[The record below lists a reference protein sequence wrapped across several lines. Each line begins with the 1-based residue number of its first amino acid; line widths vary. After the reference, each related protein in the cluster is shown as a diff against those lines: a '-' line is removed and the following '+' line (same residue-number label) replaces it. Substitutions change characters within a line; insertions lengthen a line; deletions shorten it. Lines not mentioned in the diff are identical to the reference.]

1 MSLKIDDVTPEGEAK
16 IIDFLDKVFSK
27 DNEAD
32 DLRSMDEVDFGHHDL
47 DILPDCNPDVIM
59 NRKDSYIRASN
70 CALEYYRQ
78 SDMYSIFACPVTKEQ
93 IKAAF
98 LSFYRGDG
106 EFLRDIEWHQMTLF
120 PKKDSGKIE
129 NYHFTKK
136 VKSFWSDLKDFFI
149 FWGGVVLLIPLLL
162 VALFCILF
170 LGGVILLIPLLLIFG
185 VFYILFCIVKAIFP
199 V

>member
-1 MSLKIDDVTPEGEAK
+1 MNLKIYDVTPEGEAK

-59 NRKDSYIRASN
+59 KRKDSYIRASN
-70 CALEYYRQ
+70 CALEYYRR

-98 LSFYRGDG
+98 LSFYRGDD
-106 EFLRDIEWHQMTLF
+106 EFLRDIEWKPMTFAKAYL
-120 PKKDSGKIE
+120 GKIE

-149 FWGGVVLLIPLLL
+149 FWG
-162 VALFCILF
+162 C
-170 LGGVILLIPLLLIFG
+170 VILKIPFLLIFG
-185 VFYILFCIVKAIFP
+185 AFYILFCITKTIFSILKW
-199 V
+199 VNKK

>member
-1 MSLKIDDVTPEGEAK
+1 MSLKIYDVTPEGEAK

-27 DNEAD
+27 DNAAD
-32 DLRSMDEVDFGHHDL
+32 DLRSMDKVWHHDL

-59 NRKDSYIRASN
+59 KRKDSYIRASN

-106 EFLRDIEWHQMTLF
+106 EFLRDIEWQPMTLF
-120 PKKDSGKIE
+120 PKTYSGKIKNRYFTIDAVITRE
-129 NYHFTKK
+129 NRKEFFH
-136 VKSFWSDLKDFFI
+136 VLKY
-149 FWGGVVLLIPLLL
+149 L
-162 VALFCILF
+162 VW
-170 LGGVILLIPLLLIFG
+170 LIPLLLIIG
-185 VFYILFCIVKAIFP
+185 LFYAAFWIIKTIFFSS
-199 V
+199 